1 MRQIIR
7 MLLPLIL
14 LILSFDLSAQNFDPD
29 DYKISALK
37 VDNNTVNLDGI
48 LSEPAWQ
55 RADSISELIQCEPVF
70 GEPGSERTTVKILYD
85 EKNIYVSAVCYYKD
99 INTLVAT
106 KLAHREIGG
115 DDQLYFILDTFHDH
129 TKGYCLGCNAL
140 GAKDDGYVDGKLNYD
155 ANWNEVWEVKTK
167 VNDNNWTA
175 EFKIPL
181 RILRFPDLNNQE
193 WGFNIYRPLMK
204 KNERS
209 YWTLIPPQ
217 YMITNLELAGHIAR
231 LENLEMKRN
240 LQFRPYVLLG
250 GTKEKEKD
258 AMDKVS
264 ELGFDIK
271 YVPTPS
277 IAVDLTY
284 NTDFAQIESDDEQIN
299 LSRFSLF
306 YPEKRDFF
314 LEDAQLFRFGMPRK
328 IQPFFSRRIG
338 IHNGKSV
345 PILYGARMTGKIG
358 RNNIGFM
365 NMTTDEVSEL
375 SVRNY
380 TVLRYRRDI
389 LDNSNFGFILTNMQD
404 NNDFNRCWGIDSEI
418 WLTENSVFRGFYSSV
433 DSKGI
438 NSKRSAS
445 HLYYGFNRD
454 LYQFTFG
461 YTNMEE
467 NYNPEAGFVILKN
480 MKDYSGIIRKSFRP
494 NKHGVRKIDI
504 MGIYDYIYTQNNKDF
519 MRTNIL
525 MNSIEFNSGD
535 NLMLN
540 IYNIYE
546 KIYENFNIYGD
557 VEIPIGEY
565 TYNYFDA
572 GFETVPRRKL
582 SGSLTLSVGNF
593 YSGDK
598 KGLVLDGTLKVNKHL
613 ILSNGIEY
621 NKVNLLYGDFET
633 TIARLR
639 INLIFTSNISLKTY
653 FQYNSANKRI
663 NSNIRF
669 HVLHGNDNDLY
680 LVYNNVTSTIN
691 NRFTSEMNTAA
702 LKMNYRVYF

>member
-1 MRQIIR
+1 
-7 MLLPLIL
+7 
-14 LILSFDLSAQNFDPD
+14 
-29 DYKISALK
+29 
-37 VDNNTVNLDGI
+37 
-48 LSEPAWQ
+48 
-55 RADSISELIQCEPVF
+55 
-70 GEPGSERTTVKILYD
+70 
-85 EKNIYVSAVCYYKD
+85 
-99 INTLVAT
+99 
-106 KLAHREIGG
+106 
-115 DDQLYFILDTFHDH
+115 
-129 TKGYCLGCNAL
+129 
-140 GAKDDGYVDGKLNYD
+140 
-155 ANWNEVWEVKTK
+155 
-167 VNDNNWTA
+167 
-175 EFKIPL
+175 
-181 RILRFPDLNNQE
+181 
-193 WGFNIYRPLMK
+193 
-204 KNERS
+204 
-209 YWTLIPPQ
+209 
-217 YMITNLELAGHIAR
+217 
-231 LENLEMKRN
+231 
-240 LQFRPYVLLG
+240 
-250 GTKEKEKD
+250 
-258 AMDKVS
+258 
-264 ELGFDIK
+264 
-271 YVPTPS
+271 
-277 IAVDLTY
+277 
-284 NTDFAQIESDDEQIN
+284 
-299 LSRFSLF
+299 
-306 YPEKRDFF
+306 
-314 LEDAQLFRFGMPRK
+314 
-328 IQPFFSRRIG
+328 
-338 IHNGKSV
+338 
-345 PILYGARMTGKIG
+345 MTGKIG